1 MKRIRRKIVLASC
14 AVLMLLLT
22 TVSTTFAWF
31 SLNESAWLEGMELE
45 VNNMDNLLITSDY
58 DTDTAKMK
66 FKQYLTAEDI
76 VAAINQKRDDSNK
89 ITGLSDIKLAPVT
102 TTNGVDF
109 SQTVVSYDAM
119 NKQTLGF
126 ETADL
131 NSYISMRISFIVEN
145 NGTEKPDFD
154 LVFAIEEDD
163 VTDIAKTTFAAKD
176 QTITLVNDL
185 VNGDTPMKPEENLV
199 VNPVNALRMAVT
211 NISDNVVHIYNIG
224 KSTKTNANAG
234 KNLGDLADAA
244 NADKNAMFT
253 YYNNINNADLP
264 VMGDMDSSVVQHDEL
279 DQVLGTFTTVTDTQ
293 YTVVTLDI
301 VIWIEGY
308 DADSIIGLDTTAIT
322 MLLTFGA
329 DKK

>member
-163 VTDIAKTTFAAKD
+163 VTDITKTTFAAAD

-185 VNGDTPMKPEENLV
+185 VNGDTAMKPEENLV

>member
-1 MKRIRRKIVLASC
+1 MKRIRRKIVLACS

-22 TVSTTFAWF
+22 TVTTTFAWF

-45 VNNMDNLLITSDY
+45 VKNMDNLLITSDY
-58 DTDTAKMK
+58 DTDTSKMK

-89 ITGLSDIKLAPVT
+89 ITSLSDIKLAPVT

-109 SQTVVSYDAM
+109 EQTVVSYNEM
-119 NKQTLGF
+119 NKQTLAF
-126 ETADL
+126 EVANV

-154 LVFAIEEDD
+154 LVFAIKEDD
-163 VTDIAKTTFAAKD
+163 VTDITKTTFKAEN

-185 VNGDTPMKPEENLV
+185 VNGDTEMHPEEDLV

-211 NISDNVVHIYNIG
+211 NVSDNVVHIYNIG
-224 KSTKTNANAG
+224 KSTMTNAFTE
-234 KNLGDLADAA
+234 KNLGDLADAT
-244 NADKNAMFT
+244 NASKNAMFT

-264 VMGDMDSSVVQHDEL
+264 VMGDIDSGVVQHDEL
-279 DQVLGTFTTVTDTQ
+279 DQVLGTFTTVTETQ

-308 DADSIIGLDTTAIT
+308 DADSIIGLDTTDIT

-329 DKK
+329 NRK

>member
-89 ITGLSDIKLAPVT
+89 IIELSDIKLAPVT

-163 VTDIAKTTFAAKD
+163 VTDIAKTTFAAED

-234 KNLGDLADAA
+234 KNLGDLADSA

-279 DQVLGTFTTVTDTQ
+279 DQVLGILTTVTDTQ

>member
-102 TTNGVDF
+102 TTNGFDF

-163 VTDIAKTTFAAKD
+163 VTDIAKTTFAAED

-234 KNLGDLADAA
+234 KNLGDLADSA

>member
-145 NGTEKPDFD
+145 NGTDKPDFD
-154 LVFAIEEDD
+154 LVFAIEDDD
-163 VTDIAKTTFAAKD
+163 VTDIAKTTFAAAD

-185 VNGDTPMKPEENLV
+185 VNGDTAMKPEENLV

-234 KNLGDLADAA
+234 KNLGDLADSA

-264 VMGDMDSSVVQHDEL
+264 VMGDMDSSVVEHDEL

>member
-119 NKQTLGF
+119 NKPTLGF

-145 NGTEKPDFD
+145 NGTDKPDFD

-163 VTDIAKTTFAAKD
+163 VTDIAKTTFAAED

>member
-109 SQTVVSYDAM
+109 NQTVVTYDAM

-145 NGTEKPDFD
+145 NGTDKPDFD

-163 VTDIAKTTFAAKD
+163 VTDIAKTTFAAAD

-185 VNGDTPMKPEENLV
+185 VNGDTAMKPEENLV

-234 KNLGDLADAA
+234 KNLGDLADSA

>member
-22 TVSTTFAWF
+22 TVSITFAWF

-163 VTDIAKTTFAAKD
+163 VTDIAKTTFAAED

-234 KNLGDLADAA
+234 KNLGDLADSA

>member
-145 NGTEKPDFD
+145 NGTDKPDFD
-154 LVFAIEEDD
+154 LVFAIEDDD
-163 VTDIAKTTFAAKD
+163 VTDIAKTTFAAAD

-185 VNGDTPMKPEENLV
+185 VNGDTAMKPEENLV

-264 VMGDMDSSVVQHDEL
+264 VMGDMDSSVVEHDEL

>member
-163 VTDIAKTTFAAKD
+163 VTDIAKTTFAAED

-234 KNLGDLADAA
+234 KNLGDLADSA

>member
-109 SQTVVSYDAM
+109 NQTVVTYDAM

-145 NGTEKPDFD
+145 NGTDKPDFD
-154 LVFAIEEDD
+154 LVFAIEDDD
-163 VTDIAKTTFAAKD
+163 VTDIAKTTFAAAD

-185 VNGDTPMKPEENLV
+185 VNGDTAMKPEENLV

>member
-163 VTDIAKTTFAAKD
+163 VTDIAKTTFAAED

>member
-145 NGTEKPDFD
+145 NGTDKPDFD
-154 LVFAIEEDD
+154 LVFAIEDDD
-163 VTDIAKTTFAAKD
+163 VTDIAKTTFAAAD

-185 VNGDTPMKPEENLV
+185 VNGDTAMKPEENLV